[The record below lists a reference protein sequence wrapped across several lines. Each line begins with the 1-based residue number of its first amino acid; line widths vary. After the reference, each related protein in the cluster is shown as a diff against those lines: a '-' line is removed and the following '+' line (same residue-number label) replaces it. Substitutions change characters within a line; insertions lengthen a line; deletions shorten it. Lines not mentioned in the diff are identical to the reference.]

1 MSDKNN
7 TRIAALLLIIL
18 TVLVFQR
25 VLNSEFI
32 TTDDRT
38 YIANN
43 PYVTPGLTLRGI
55 AWAFKQVRLCLKYGY
70 HPDPGFVQALS
81 TKMPER

>member
-55 AWAFKQVRLCLKYGY
+55 A
-70 HPDPGFVQALS
+70 
-81 TKMPER
+81 